1 MHTQGSEATLRGGI
15 AVVGGGRRGL
25 TTVSPLL
32 HASPTCTSFAI
43 NQSDHDNS
51 ALSTINSYARLSCST
66 DYILAGDPIT
76 ATACTAYTGYA
87 GAEILTATNSATDG
101 ETADMLAE
109 SPLSE
114 M

>member
-1 MHTQGSEATLRGGI
+1 VKQCCEGGI
-15 AVVGGGRRGL
+15 AAVRGGRQRL

-43 NQSDHDNS
+43 NKSDPNNS

-66 DYILAGDPIT
+66 ETTDYILACDSITAT

-87 GAEILTATNSATDG
+87 GAEIPTTTNSATDG
-101 ETADMLAE
+101 EAADMLAE